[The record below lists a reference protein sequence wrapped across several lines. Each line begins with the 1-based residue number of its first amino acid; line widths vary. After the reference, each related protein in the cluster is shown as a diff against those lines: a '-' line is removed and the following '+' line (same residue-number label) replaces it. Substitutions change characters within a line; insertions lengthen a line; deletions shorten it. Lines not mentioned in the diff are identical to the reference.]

1 MSTIRDVAKLANVSA
16 ATVSRVLNQD
26 STYKITEETKQR
38 VYRAVEELDY
48 KFQSRS
54 IRPRESDA
62 AKDPALVKIG
72 CIMSVTRRKY
82 SDPYFMAIL
91 SGAEEQLSSKGY
103 SISFIRAVNELND
116 KNLLQSTFAED
127 VTGLLLMETLNSDIY
142 QYIRDRV
149 PHIVGIDTSRN
160 DIDNVGYDHHQVA
173 LDGTQYLIGRGH
185 EKIGFIGGSGELG
198 RLILSRRF
206 QGYVLAMYAAGLEVN
221 PEWVIDCEWDEEICA
236 AKVSEL
242 CRKGDLPTAFF
253 VASDLMAIAAINALA
268 ENGVSVP
275 GDVAVIGMSDIEI
288 ARFTTPALT
297 TYRVPKEEIGA
308 LAARLLIERI
318 NGSTVLPQK
327 VTLPSELILRG
338 SV

>member
-54 IRPRESDA
+54 SRQKENDTA
-62 AKDPALVKIG
+62 QDPALVKIG
-72 CIMSVTRRKY
+72 CIMSVTKRKY

-91 SGAEEQLSSKGY
+91 SGAEEQLSSRGY
-103 SISFIRAVNELND
+103 SVSFIRAGSELTD
-116 KNLLQSTFAED
+116 KNLLQTTFAED

-142 QYIRDRV
+142 QYIHERV
-149 PHIVGIDTSRN
+149 PHIVGIDTGRS

-173 LDGTQYLIGRGH
+173 LDGTHHLIGLGH
-185 EKIGFIGGSGELG
+185 RKIGFIGGSGESG

-206 QGYVLAMYAAGLEVN
+206 QGYGLAMHTEELTVN
-221 PEWVIDCEWDEEICA
+221 PDWVIDCEWDEEVCS

-242 CRKGDLPTAFF
+242 CRKGNLPTAFF
-253 VASDLMAIAAINALA
+253 VASDLMAIAAINALTK
-268 ENGVSVP
+268 NGVSVP
-275 GDVAVIGMSDIEI
+275 EDVAVIGMSDIDI
-288 ARFTTPALT
+288 ARFTTPPLT
-297 TYRVPKEEIGA
+297 TFRVPKEEIGA

-318 NGSTVLPQK
+318 NGSTLLPQK